1 MFYDQRPGSA
11 ALRGRSSQRS
21 LRVRSQRLTAAF
33 VAAAVLASALPVAA
47 QSSPTDKA
55 AAEALFDDGK
65 RLMVQGQYAQACS
78 KLEQSQRIDPGIGT
92 LLYLAECYEKGGRTA
107 SAWATFREAASA
119 ARAAGQNDRAR
130 AGQQR
135 ADKLEAGLSKLTL
148 VVAPENN
155 EIPGLEISRGG
166 SAISRALW
174 NIPVPVDPGEH
185 VIEARAPGRKTF
197 SQAVR
202 VGDQAATA
210 TLRVPPLEVDA
221 SAPAPVEATAP
232 PVTPGAPD
240 ATSSVGT
247 VAEGSVE
254 ADVADG
260 SSQRTVALIVGGAG
274 ILGLGVGTVFGLR
287 AISKNS
293 DAEEGCNEQNQCP
306 ADAEELTDQA
316 KSAAMISNIG
326 FGLGAAALV
335 GGAILYFTAPDDA
348 KPSARMQ
355 LTPVAGTRGGAL
367 FLQGAF

>member
-1 MFYDQRPGSA
+1 
-11 ALRGRSSQRS
+11 
-21 LRVRSQRLTAAF
+21 VRSQRLTAAF
-33 VAAAVLASALPVAA
+33 VAAAVLSSALPVAA
-47 QSSPTDKA
+47 QSPSDKA

-119 ARAAGQNDRAR
+119 ARAAGQVERAR
-130 AGQQR
+130 TGQQR

-155 EIPGLEISRGG
+155 EIAGLEISRGG
-166 SAISRALW
+166 SAVSRALW

-210 TLRVPPLEVDA
+210 SLRVPPLEVDA
-221 SAPAPVEATAP
+221 SAPAPVEPTAVP
-232 PVTPGAPD
+232 SAPGTPEAPSN
-240 ATSSVGT
+240 TGMVS
-247 VAEGSVE
+247 EGSVE
-254 ADVADG
+254 ADVVDG

-274 ILGLGVGTVFGLR
+274 IVGLGVGTVFGLR
-287 AISKNS
+287 AMSKNS
-293 DAEEGCNEQNQCP
+293 DAEDLCNDQNQCEP
-306 ADAEELTDQA
+306 DAEELTDQA

-335 GGAILYFTAPDDA
+335 GGAILYFTAPDA

-367 FLQGAF
+367 FLRGAF